1 MLKLIWAANLVL
13 LYSSL
18 SCYSAAWLWNKPLTN
33 QHFIKKGRN
42 QESVLRVTV
51 ASELQTHL
59 LAVILLFHRNTNI
72 VNKWTYSW
80 LSLIFCKKWANKG
93 FNGLYTSCWSW
104 DLNLQPSVHT
114 SSGLPPI
121 PVSPVCFSLWFKSS
135 IVSSS
140 LRPKVSDDITIQILS
155 PFSIN

>member
-93 FNGLYTSCWSW
+93 FNGLYTSRTCS
-104 DLNLQPSVHT
+104 LLCTHPVVYHSYQFHLFVSHSGSNLQSYRRAWGLKFLMT
-114 SSGLPPI
+114 SQYKYCHL
-121 PVSPVCFSLWFKSS
+121 F
-135 IVSSS
+135 
-140 LRPKVSDDITIQILS
+140 Q
-155 PFSIN
+155 